1 MTIGA
6 MARVDAAESFAQK
19 CPCGAENDA
28 MNWVSGAASM
38 VVRFSVQNASFHARM
53 TFNNTVEAMPG
64 IAIGVSTKTISF
76 HVVAPSMRAASR
88 MSFGISLK

>member
-1 MTIGA
+1 MKRLARYAVFYGA
-6 MARVDAAESFAQK
+6 LLGLWILLAELKIWPPYLFPTPKGVLEALYAGFSDHSF
-19 CPCGAENDA
+19 
-28 MNWVSGAASM
+28 W
-38 VVRFSVQNASFHARM
+38 
-53 TFNNTVEAMPG
+53 